1 MENAAGFAAAQKTEE
16 RSKAMRKFKNFV
28 IGGIQSKVFNLILYT
43 VFLLTAAFI
52 ALSIYQ
58 NNTLSQLV
66 ADSSQKQQEAIGEIT
81 GRVMDVV
88 VDQSLERTNR
98 TEAAIVD
105 AMFTDEARRVLFL
118 ADYATKL
125 FAHPEAYE
133 PKPYSGPRAE
143 DDGKWTAK
151 VIYAPGVDPEDPAVK
166 GKLGLVANMAEIMLS
181 LCPSYEATSIYIGL
195 PEGAHLTVGNT
206 SSGWI
211 SESGGTIAY
220 DPRERGW
227 YRAAVEA
234 GKLTFFGNETD
245 IDTGAFCVECAIPV
259 YGPDGS
265 LQAVIGTDLFLDN
278 MQQILQGMA
287 VEGEYFLLINQNGY
301 IIPGPQSEIF
311 PISAENK
318 TGDMREAGEPLL
330 RDVVSQALA
339 GNSTAV
345 VSGELGDGT
354 YYLTA
359 SPIPATG
366 WVLVSAYNA
375 EITRQPA
382 QLLQGSVSQ
391 IQSESMSVYQEKMSH
406 SRTMANILLLVVM
419 VLTLTGALVLG
430 KRIVKPLNTITRR
443 ISELSEGNLEF
454 KMEGA
459 YKTGDEVEELAQS
472 FAAISHKTVEYMQKV
487 VQVTAEKE
495 RIGTEL
501 ALATQIQGAMLPH
514 IFPAFPDRSEFDIF
528 ASMDPAKEVGGD
540 FYDYFLIDNDHLALV
555 IADVSGKGVPAAL
568 FMMASKIILQSVAM
582 MGHSPAEILARTNN
596 AIYSNNEAEMFVTV
610 WLGILELSTGKLTA
624 ANAGHEFPA
633 LRQPGAPFELYKDRH
648 GFVIGGMENV
658 RYKEYQIQME
668 PGSKIFVYTD
678 GVAEA
683 TNAEK
688 ELFGTERMIEALN
701 TDPDAAPQQILKNV
715 RSSVDAFV
723 KDAEQFDDLTMLCLE
738 YKGKR

>member
-1 MENAAGFAAAQKTEE
+1 
-16 RSKAMRKFKNFV
+16 MRKFKNFV

-125 FAHPEAYE
+125 FAHPEAYD
-133 PKPYSGPRAE
+133 PRPYSGPRAE

-345 VSGELGDGT
+345 VSGKLGDGT

-359 SPIPATG
+359 SPIPSTG

-472 FAAISHKTVEYMQKV
+472 FAAISHKTVEYMQKI

-540 FYDYFLIDNDHLALV
+540 FYDYFLIDNDHLGLV

-596 AIYSNNEAEMFVTV
+596 AIYTNNEAEMFVTV

>member
-1 MENAAGFAAAQKTEE
+1 
-16 RSKAMRKFKNFV
+16 MRKLKNFV

-125 FAHPEAYE
+125 FAHPEAYD
-133 PKPYSGPRAE
+133 PRPYSGPRAE

-330 RDVVSQALA
+330 RDAVSQALA

-345 VSGELGDGT
+345 VSGKLGDGT

-472 FAAISHKTVEYMQKV
+472 FAAISHKTVEYMQKI

-540 FYDYFLIDNDHLALV
+540 FYDYFLIDNDHLGLV

-596 AIYSNNEAEMFVTV
+596 AIYTNNEAEMFVTV